1 MYLKKLEIQGFKSF
15 ADKVALEFPDAK
27 QDDKGIT
34 AIVGP
39 NGSGKS
45 NSSDA
50 IRWVLG
56 EQSMKTLRGKKT
68 EDMIFSGTGKR
79 TRLGFAEVTLHLD
92 NSDKIAP
99 IDYDEIVISRRLY
112 RSGDSEYLLN
122 KKPVRLADIL
132 MLLAKAKFAQKT
144 YSVIG
149 QGMIDSILIAPPSER
164 KDFFD
169 EAAGVKE
176 FQIKRTKS
184 LNKLKNTQTNL
195 QQVDIVLQEIEPR
208 LRSLTRQVKKLERR
222 EAIEKE
228 LLESQI
234 KFYSSRLSEIN
245 KKILESKEKEN
256 EVSPQVEKLQQELA
270 MIQNKLDEAA
280 RVATRTEAF
289 DQLQQE
295 LNNLV
300 SKKNGFLREQAILKG
315 KLDVEYAKSGKIT
328 ASSYRATR

>member
-1 MYLKKLEIQGFKSF
+1 MYLKRLDIQGFKSF
-15 ADKVALEFPDAK
+15 ASKVALEFPDAK
-27 QDDKGIT
+27 KDDKGIT

-56 EQSMKTLRGKKT
+56 EQSMKTLRGKKA
-68 EDMIFSGTGKR
+68 EDLIFSGSKKR
-79 TRLGFAEVTLHLD
+79 SRLGFAEVSLYLD
-92 NSDKIAP
+92 NSDHIAP
-99 IDYDEIVISRRLY
+99 IDYEEIVVTRRLY

-176 FQIKRTKS
+176 FQIKRNTA
-184 LNKLKNTQTNL
+184 LNKLKNM
-195 QQVDIVLQEIEPR
+195 
-208 LRSLTRQVKKLERR
+208 
-222 EAIEKE
+222 E
-228 LLESQI
+228 LI
-234 KFYSSRLSEIN
+234 
-245 KKILESKEKEN
+245 
-256 EVSPQVEKLQQELA
+256 
-270 MIQNKLDEAA
+270 
-280 RVATRTEAF
+280 
-289 DQLQQE
+289 
-295 LNNLV
+295 
-300 SKKNGFLREQAILKG
+300 
-315 KLDVEYAKSGKIT
+315 
-328 ASSYRATR
+328 